1 MIESLSGFAVF
12 LLFAFLRVPLAL
24 AMGIV
29 GFFGFGLL
37 VSMNAS
43 LAMIGQVAYETGLSY
58 TLSVIPLF
66 ILMGNFIVRARLA
79 EEIYRAAHAFVG
91 HWPGGLAMATI
102 LACGAFGSIC
112 GSAIATTATFCRIAE
127 PSMRKYNYQPH
138 LIAGTIGVGGTLG
151 ILIPPSIVLVFYGI
165 MTEESIGKL
174 FIAGIVPGILA
185 MIFLCLAV
193 LMVVTRN
200 PAAGPKGE
208 RSDWPSR
215 LRSLRRIWA
224 VVLLFVTVLGGIYA
238 GVFTATEGAGIGAA
252 GAFAFALTLGRL
264 SLSELRAVLIESAMT
279 TASLFMILIGALIFA
294 NFVNLTTMPRD
305 LVTMITGLDVPPY
318 VVILMICAIYIVL
331 GMAMEELSMIALTV
345 PLFYPIV
352 IQLGYSGIWF
362 GIVVVIICQIGLT
375 TPPIGINIFVVNS
388 MIRDLSLREAFR
400 GTWPF
405 NYALMLLLLL
415 LIFVPDITT
424 FLVDFMK

>member
-12 LLFAFLRVPLAL
+12 LLLAFLRVPLAL

-102 LACGAFGSIC
+102 FACGAFGSIC

-127 PSMRKYNYQPH
+127 PSMRQYNYQPH

-208 RSDWPSR
+208 RSDWPTR

-305 LVTMITGLDVPPY
+305 LVAMITGLDVPPY